1 MHGNSSCRVEALGL
15 MKNIPEGIC
24 LASFDFMGCG
34 KNDQFETISL
44 GYREAEQA
52 DTITKYLKGQGY
64 RVIIWGRSMG
74 AATALLYG
82 KSEFIVADSSFK
94 SFKSLCKQVAKEH
107 SPAVVPNFMINCFFP
122 CVFSKLKK
130 DVDKRAKYD
139 VEDLDVK
146 EAVKRLDP

>member
-15 MKNIPEGIC
+15 IKHIPERIS

-34 KNDQFETISL
+34 KNEEESTITL

-52 DTITKYLKGQGY
+52 NTVVNFLKEQGF

-82 KSEFIVADSSFK
+82 KAEFIVADSSFK

-107 SPAVVPNFMINCFFP
+107 SPKIVPNCMITCFFP

-130 DVDKRAKYD
+130 DVDKKANYD
-139 VEDLDVK
+139 V
-146 EAVKRLDP
+146 